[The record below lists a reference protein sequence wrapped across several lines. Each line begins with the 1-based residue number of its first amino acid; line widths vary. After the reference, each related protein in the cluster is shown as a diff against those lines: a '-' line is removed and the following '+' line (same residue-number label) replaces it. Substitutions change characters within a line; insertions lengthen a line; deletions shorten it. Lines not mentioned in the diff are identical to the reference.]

1 MCDSKHVKSIYIFF
15 HFKIHSVLCLQPYQP
30 LLPSENS
37 ALHCLSEYLKTL
49 IVANDAPIPVSAS
62 PVFSLPSAF
71 EKWDHVNNNAEACLT
86 ISGHRCQPF
95 QLAAR
100 ASEFNSWVV
109 WQSYLGAGTSW
120 HRGWASC
127 SIDSAL
133 SLSVGKLLSISSYN
147 ICSNKGL
154 IKPRGQAYHQEPF
167 FILWIVYEEEWKQ
180 MHTRVQEFSQGQGT
194 RMGKL
199 KTAFP

>member
-1 MCDSKHVKSIYIFF
+1 MMLLSPS
-15 HFKIHSVLCLQPYQP
+15 LCLLCSLFP
-30 LLPSENS
+30 LP
-37 ALHCLSEYLKTL
+37 
-49 IVANDAPIPVSAS
+49 
-62 PVFSLPSAF
+62 AF
-71 EKWDHVNNNAEACLT
+71 EKWDHIKSNAEACLA
-86 ISGHRCQPF
+86 ISGHGCQPS

-109 WQSYLGAGTSW
+109 WQSCLGAGTSW
-120 HRGWASC
+120 HRGWTSGP
-127 SIDSAL
+127 IDSAL
-133 SLSVGKLLSISSYN
+133 SLSDGKLLRISSYN

-154 IKPRGQAYHQEPF
+154 FKPRGKTYQQEPF

-194 RMGKL
+194 KMGKL